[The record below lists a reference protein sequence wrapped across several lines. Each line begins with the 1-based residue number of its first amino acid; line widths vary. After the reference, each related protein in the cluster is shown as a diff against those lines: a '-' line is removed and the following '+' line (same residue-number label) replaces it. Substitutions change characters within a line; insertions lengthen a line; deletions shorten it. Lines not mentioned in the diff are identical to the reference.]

1 MEEQQFPRDED
12 LATLTIIPH
21 SMVVKSNKLIEARY
35 RLSLQEQR
43 LILLLTSKIRKE
55 DVDFQWYKLNI
66 QDLAKFLGLE
76 KNKNIYEA
84 VRKAVKRLMRRI
96 ITIDDISTDLHW
108 IDAASYGEKGV
119 VKIAVHQ
126 LLKPYLMS
134 LRSHFT
140 KYYLKYV
147 VYLKSIYSIRLY
159 EILKRYENVGEAVLM
174 LEDLR
179 HMLGIKDAEYQAYN
193 NFKRKTLL
201 VAQEEIPQKTDI
213 SFDFEELKEGK
224 RVAKI
229 RFRIR
234 AQAPPEPHM
243 IPDIDKVIEGT
254 EVRKPRRIPIPVP
267 PPARE
272 GDPNAAEEDT
282 AENFRQLLDLI
293 PKKYR
298 EMKSV
303 QKAVQRYLREGGFD
317 YVARNINYTNA
328 KSNAVKPGINPLKEA
343 NYGVYL
349 SKALAGDFG
358 LPFKENQ
365 EVKAEETALAAER
378 RQAEEER
385 KRQEEARQKQEAE
398 NRARAA
404 ALMQDLSSD
413 ELEELRRQ
421 ATERLPAQFQNN
433 PYASMMIKVEMQKIV
448 LEREPGMVQDP
459 GAGKKKVARPGR

>member
-1 MEEQQFPRDED
+1 MDEQLPSDED
-12 LATLTIIPH
+12 LTPFAIIPH

-43 LILLLTSKIRKE
+43 LILLLTSKIRME
-55 DVDFQWYKLNI
+55 DVDFLWYKLNI

-84 VRKAVKRLMRRI
+84 VRNSVRRLMRRV
-96 ITIDDISTDLHW
+96 ITIEDINTDLHW
-108 IDAASYGEKGV
+108 IDTASYGEKGII
-119 VKIAVHQ
+119 KITVHQ
-126 LLKPYLMS
+126 ILKPYLLS

-147 VYLKSIYSIRLY
+147 VYLKSVYSIRLY

-179 HMLGIKDAEYQAYN
+179 RMLGIKDTEYQAYN
-193 NFKRKTLL
+193 NFKRKALL
-201 VAQEEIPQKTDI
+201 VAKEEIPKKTDI
-213 SFDFEELKEGK
+213 SFDFEELKEGR
-224 RVAKI
+224 RVTKI

-234 AQAPPEPHM
+234 PQIPPEAHM
-243 IPDIDKVIEGT
+243 TPDIDSIIEGT
-254 EVRKPRRIPIPVP
+254 EIRKPRWLPIPVP

-272 GDPNAAEEDT
+272 NDQNAAEEDT
-282 AENFRQLLDLI
+282 AENFHQLLVLI
-293 PKKYR
+293 PQKFR
-298 EMKSV
+298 NMKSV
-303 QKAVQRYLREGGFD
+303 QNVVQRYLRECGFD
-317 YVARNINYTNA
+317 FVARNINYTNA

-343 NYGVYL
+343 NYGIYL

-358 LPFKENQ
+358 LPFQENQ

-378 RQAEEER
+378 RRAKEER
-385 KRQEEARQKQEAE
+385 QRQEAARQKQESE
-398 NRARAA
+398 NRAKAET
-404 ALMQDLSSD
+404 LMQALSSE
-413 ELEELRRQ
+413 ELEKLRRQ

-448 LEREPGMVQDP
+448 LEKE
-459 GAGKKKVARPGR
+459 AGKDQ